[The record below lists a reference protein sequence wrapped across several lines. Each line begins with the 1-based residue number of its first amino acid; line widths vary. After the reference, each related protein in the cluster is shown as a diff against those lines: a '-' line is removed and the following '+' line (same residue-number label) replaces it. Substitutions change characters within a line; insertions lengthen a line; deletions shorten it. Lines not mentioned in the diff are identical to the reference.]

1 MFYHFVRIKSCL
13 TLKVNWFSSQV
24 REVTRKIIHAP
35 NEAVTEDSLYS
46 DIIMVWG
53 QYIDHD
59 IAFTPQSTS
68 RTFLSGME
76 CQMTCE
82 KQNPC
87 FPIKVRF

>member
-1 MFYHFVRIKSCL
+1 M
-13 TLKVNWFSSQV
+13 
-24 REVTRKIIHAP
+24 TRKIIHVS
-35 NEAVTEDSLYS
+35 NEAVTEDNLYS

-68 RTFLSGME
+68 RTTFLNGME

-87 FPIKVRF
+87 FPIKVRFLIPSREIPGSKHIK

>member
-1 MFYHFVRIKSCL
+1 M
-13 TLKVNWFSSQV
+13 
-24 REVTRKIIHAP
+24 TRKIIHSS
-35 NEAVTEDSLYS
+35 NEAVTEDNLYS
-46 DIIMVWG
+46 DIITVWG

-68 RTFLSGME
+68 RTAFLTGME